1 MPEFSDAVLTDAM
14 RHAAAEAR
22 KWMGATSPNPPVGAV
37 ALAADGSILAVAAHQ
52 RAGGS
57 HAEAALLTLCRE
69 QNLLPKIAMV
79 CVTLEPCNHH
89 GRTPPCTEALIN
101 ANIKHVTIGARDPNP
116 KVIGGGLARLQQAGI
131 EVICGVN
138 EAECQQL
145 MHAFLYQA
153 QTGKP
158 WITIK
163 RAFDR
168 KGSMIP
174 AAGQKTFTSEKS
186 LVLAHCLRKKAD
198 AIITGSGTI
207 LADHPLFNVRHVPD
221 YPAKRRWL
229 AILDRRGRVPEAYL
243 AEARQRG
250 LDPFVYQDIKQ
261 AIADLAA
268 RGAQDILVEAGPAL
282 SAAMLDSGL
291 WTMSVTIRQGD
302 TDLVDVDFNPR
313 EQLPFAS
320 KDFRWEAI
328 LPA

>member
-1 MPEFSDAVLTDAM
+1 MSEFSDAVLTNAM
-14 RHAAAEAR
+14 RRAAAEAR
-22 KWMGATSPNPPVGAV
+22 KWIGATSPNPPVGAV
-37 ALAADGSILAVAAHQ
+37 ALAADGSILAAAAHQ
-52 RAGGS
+52 RAGGP
-57 HAEAALLTLCRE
+57 HAEAALLALCRE

-101 ANIKHVTIGARDPNP
+101 AGIKQVAIGARDPNP
-116 KVIGGGLARLQQAGI
+116 KVVGGGLARLQQAGI
-131 EVICGVN
+131 EVLCGIN

-168 KGSMIP
+168 NGSMVP

-186 LVLAHCLRKKAD
+186 LLLAHRLRKKAD

-207 LADHPLFNVRHVPD
+207 LADNPLFNVRHVPD
-221 YPAKRRWL
+221 YPDKRRWL
-229 AILDRRGRVPEAYL
+229 AILDRRGRVPESYL

-250 LDPFVYQDIKQ
+250 LDPFIYHDIEQ
-261 AIADLAA
+261 AIADLTA

-282 SAAMLDSGL
+282 SAAILDSGL
-291 WTMSVTIRQGD
+291 WNMSVTIRQDD
-302 TDLVDVDFNPR
+302 TDLVDVDFNAR
-313 EQLPFAS
+313 EYLPFAP

-328 LPA
+328 LPN